1 MQQKKS
7 QNSSQSLQTLSLLK
21 PYLKRKMQGTGKCL
35 STFFDGS
42 KGSKDPDEAYVVLER
57 RIWAVIL
64 LLFILATAF
73 VLGSCSASTEIAKA
87 STLIGDK
94 AASSKVRFALIEEE
108 AGATTP
114 DLAVIKSEAVGGQR
128 DQDVIL
134 NYASDIQHLLPSV
147 EDQTPYW
154 LNVVEYGLIV
164 LGILGACWLLW
175 YTGIGALIKGLIGFI
190 PRAKRRE
197 ANLASEALDERSPVT
212 VRELVAAKRASDPE
226 FDRAYERSRTERDR
240 AVRSNERPSAG
251 M

>member
-1 MQQKKS
+1 MA
-7 QNSSQSLQTLSLLK
+7 
-21 PYLKRKMQGTGKCL
+21 KCL
-35 STFFDGS
+35 STFLDVS
-42 KGSKDPDEAYVVLER
+42 TNSKDPDEVYVVLER
-57 RIWAVIL
+57 RIWAIL
-64 LLFILATAF
+64 LLLVVLFTAF
-73 VLGSCSASTEIAKA
+73 LLGSCSASTEIAKA
-87 STLIGDK
+87 STVIGNK
-94 AASSKVRFALIEEE
+94 AASSKERFAFIEQETEAASPNLVLIK
-108 AGATTP
+108 TQ
-114 DLAVIKSEAVGGQR
+114 AVGGKKE
-128 DQDVIL
+128 QDAIL
-134 NYASDIQHLLPSV
+134 NYSSEIQHLLPSV

>member
-1 MQQKKS
+1 MA
-7 QNSSQSLQTLSLLK
+7 
-21 PYLKRKMQGTGKCL
+21 KCL
-35 STFFDGS
+35 STFFDVS
-42 KGSKDPDEAYVVLER
+42 TDLKAPNETYVVLER
-57 RIWAVIL
+57 RIWAVL
-64 LLFILATAF
+64 LLFALCITAF
-73 VLGSCSASTEIAKA
+73 LLGSCSASTEIAKA
-87 STLIGDK
+87 STVIGDK
-94 AASSKVRFALIEEE
+94 AASSKNRFALIEQE
-108 AGATTP
+108 AEASSP
-114 DLAVIKSEAVGGQR
+114 DLVLIKSEAVGGQKE
-128 DQDVIL
+128 QDVIL
-134 NYASDIQHLLPSV
+134 NYSSDIQHLLPSV

>member
-7 QNSSQSLQTLSLLK
+7 QNSSQSLQILSRLK
-21 PYLKRKMQGTGKCL
+21 PYLKRRMLGIVKCL

-42 KGSKDPDEAYVVLER
+42 TGSKTPNETYVVLER

-64 LLFILATAF
+64 LFALCITAF
-73 VLGSCSASTEIAKA
+73 LLGSCSASTEIAKA

>member
-42 KGSKDPDEAYVVLER
+42 TGSKTPNETYVVLER

-64 LLFILATAF
+64 LFALCITAF
-73 VLGSCSASTEIAKA
+73 LLGSCSASTEIAKA

>member
-7 QNSSQSLQTLSLLK
+7 QILSLYLQIYLRLK
-21 PYLKRKMQGTGKCL
+21 HCLKLRMQSMAKCL
-35 STFFDGS
+35 STFFDVS
-42 KGSKDPDEAYVVLER
+42 TDLKAPNETYVVLER
-57 RIWAVIL
+57 RIWAVL
-64 LLFILATAF
+64 LLFALCITAF
-73 VLGSCSASTEIAKA
+73 LLGSCSASTEIAKA
-87 STLIGDK
+87 STVIGDK
-94 AASSKVRFALIEEE
+94 AASSKNRFALIEQE
-108 AGATTP
+108 AEASSP
-114 DLAVIKSEAVGGQR
+114 DLVLIKSEAVGGQKE
-128 DQDVIL
+128 QDVIL
-134 NYASDIQHLLPSV
+134 NYSSDIQHLLPSV

-164 LGILGACWLLW
+164 LGLLGTCWLLW
-175 YTGIGALIKGLIGFI
+175 YTGVGALIKGLIGFI